1 MRRRYIWDEKTHAM
15 VEILPEKKPKV
26 HNVQPDFEPYR
37 SNDGA
42 IIGGRAQFREHL
54 ARTDTVEMG
63 HSDIRSMQEN
73 WNKRKS
79 AHREKIS
86 SQREFVQEHSREIPI
101 TDTRSMSHLSRE
113 LANRLDGRPA
123 PERKEL
129 IKLGMEVQRMMR
141 R

>member
-1 MRRRYIWDEKTHAM
+1 M
-15 VEILPEKKPKV
+15 L
-26 HNVQPDFEPYR
+26 FR
-37 SNDGA
+37 S